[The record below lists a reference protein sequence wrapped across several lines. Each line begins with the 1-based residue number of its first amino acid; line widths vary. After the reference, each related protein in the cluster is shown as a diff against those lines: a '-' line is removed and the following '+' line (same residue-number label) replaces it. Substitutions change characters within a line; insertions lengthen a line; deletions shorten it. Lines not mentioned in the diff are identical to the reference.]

1 MIDEER
7 RLLEG
12 RVLLLAPTARDAAA
26 TRGILAA
33 AGMACFV
40 CKDMDEVCREMG
52 RGVGAALLPQESIL
66 ADASAGLLR
75 VLEAQP
81 PWSDIPLLV
90 LTPAG
95 ESSSKASRALEA
107 MGHMTLIKR
116 PVPIS
121 ALVSTVRAALRDRGR
136 QYANRDDA
144 ADRERQSEALRQS
157 ERELRFALDVGK
169 LGRWQLDLP
178 GRTLTC
184 SETCKANYGRPPE
197 APFTY
202 EDLFLA
208 IHPDDRARVLESVGA
223 ALEGR
228 ADFEVEYRT
237 VWPDATSH
245 WVLVRGRGEY
255 ARDGSPRRM
264 TGLTL
269 DLSERKRMED
279 KLRQQA
285 DRLKEADRRKDEFLA
300 MLAHELRNPLAAIA
314 NAAQLARR
322 TGSDEH
328 REWSHGVIAGQ
339 IKHLSRMID
348 DLLDVSRI
356 TRGRIQL
363 RKQRLLLAPLVEYS
377 INTVRPFLE
386 ERNHRL
392 TVEIDPEPLPID
404 ADPTRIEQV
413 LVNLLNNAAKYTE
426 AGGDIRL
433 TIGREGEEAVIKVLD
448 TGVGIPP
455 DLLPRLFDL
464 FIQGDRSIARSEGG
478 LGIGLT
484 LVKSLVEMH
493 GGTVVA
499 QSDGI
504 GKGSLFVVRL
514 PASKAP
520 VEETSPPK
528 PAAGRGAMQTSR
540 VLVVDDNVDTAR
552 GLARL
557 LKLLGHDVRTAHD
570 GPTAIEAA
578 RDHQPD
584 FVLLD
589 IGLPGMDGYEVAR
602 NLRRDDG
609 IKEATIIA
617 ISGYGQ
623 DSDRRRS
630 REAGFDH
637 HLVKPIDHDA
647 LLTLL
652 ARADAGA

>member
-1 MIDEER
+1 MPDPER
-7 RLLEG
+7 HLLEG

-26 TRGILAA
+26 TRNILAA
-33 AGMACFV
+33 AGVTCFP

-52 RGVGAALLPQESIL
+52 RGVGAALLPQEAIL
-66 ADASAGLLR
+66 ADASACLLR

-95 ESSSKASRALEA
+95 EDSPKAARALEA

-121 ALVSTVRAALRDRGR
+121 ALVSTVRAALRDRRR

-144 ADRERQSEALRQS
+144 AERERQSEALRES
-157 ERELRFALDVGK
+157 ERQLRFALDVGK
-169 LGRWQLDLP
+169 LGSWQLDLP
-178 GRTLTC
+178 GRTLAC

-202 EDLFLA
+202 DDLFQA
-208 IHPDDRARVLESVGA
+208 IHPDDRARVHESVA
-223 ALEGR
+223 SAIEGR
-228 ADFEVEYRT
+228 ADLEVEYRT
-237 VWPDATSH
+237 IWPDGTTH

-255 ARDGSPRRM
+255 ARDGSPLRM

-269 DLSERKRMED
+269 DLTERKRMED
-279 KLRQQA
+279 ELRHQA

-328 REWSHGVIAGQ
+328 REWSHEVIAGQ

-348 DLLDVSRI
+348 DLLDISRI
-356 TRGRIQL
+356 TRGKIQL

-377 INTVRPFLE
+377 INAVRPFLE

-392 TVEIDPEPLPID
+392 TVEIDPEPLPLD
-404 ADPTRIEQV
+404 ADPTRIEQI

-426 AGGDIRL
+426 AGGLIRL
-433 TIGREGEEAVIKVLD
+433 TVGRDGDEAVIEVRD

-455 DLLPRLFDL
+455 ELLPRLFDL

-499 QSDGI
+499 QSDGV

-520 VEETSPPK
+520 AVETSPPK
-528 PAAGRGAMQTSR
+528 PAAGRGETQHSR
-540 VLVVDDNVDTAR
+540 VLVVDDNVETAR
-552 GLARL
+552 ALARL

-570 GPTAIEAA
+570 GPSAIEAA

-589 IGLPGMDGYEVAR
+589 IGLPGMDGYEVAQ
-602 NLRRDDG
+602 NLRQDDSH
-609 IKEATIIA
+609 KVATIIA
-617 ISGYGQ
+617 ITGYGQ

-637 HLVKPIDHDA
+637 HLVKPIDHDT

-652 ARADAGA
+652 ARADGRA